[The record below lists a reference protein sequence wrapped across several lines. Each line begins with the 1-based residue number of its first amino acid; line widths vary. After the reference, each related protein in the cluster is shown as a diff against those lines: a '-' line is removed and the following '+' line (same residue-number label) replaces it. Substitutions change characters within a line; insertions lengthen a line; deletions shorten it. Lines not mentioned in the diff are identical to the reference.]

1 MNADDPRRQ
10 VKEWLAAGDLK
21 AVLVHSASLHGH
33 YCPGLAFG
41 VKAGHA
47 GLRRLGFENTGME
60 ELIAVVECNNCF
72 ADGVQMSTG
81 CSFGNNALLYKDLG
95 KTAVTILSR
104 GTVLAKRRAVRV
116 ALRPNLW
123 ESGGASEREKEAQ
136 ALFTRV
142 VRERRNDPEARRRMG
157 ELFREL
163 SFETI
168 DKDESELFLV
178 ADVPAELPEYAPIFD
193 SATCS
198 VCGEEFMETRGALR
212 NGQPVCLTCAKADC
226 FAVLGRGV
234 RVLPQGGW

>member
-10 VKEWLAAGDLK
+10 VKDWLVAGDLK

-33 YCPGLAFG
+33 YCAGLAFG
-41 VKAGHA
+41 VKAGFA
-47 GLRRLGFENTGME
+47 ALRRLGFENTGME

-81 CSFGNNALLYKDLG
+81 CSFGNNALIYKDLG
-95 KTAVTILSR
+95 KTAVTVLSR
-104 GTVLAKRRAVRV
+104 RANSAVRV
-116 ALRPNLW
+116 CLKPYRW
-123 ESGGASEREKEAQ
+123 ESEGASEREKEAQ

-142 VRERRNDPEARRRMG
+142 VKERQDDPEARRRMG
-157 ELFREL
+157 ELFREI

-168 DKDESELFLV
+168 DREESDLFRV
-178 ADVPAELPEYAPIFD
+178 ADVPVEFPEYAPIFD

-212 NGQPVCLTCAKADC
+212 KGQPVCLACAKADC
-226 FAVLGRGV
+226 YAVLGRGV
-234 RVLPQGGW
+234 RVLPDCVW